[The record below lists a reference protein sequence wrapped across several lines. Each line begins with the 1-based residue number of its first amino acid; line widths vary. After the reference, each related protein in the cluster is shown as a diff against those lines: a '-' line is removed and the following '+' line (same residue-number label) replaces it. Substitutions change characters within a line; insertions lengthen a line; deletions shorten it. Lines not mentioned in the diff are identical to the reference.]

1 MLFYFEGTA
10 NGDHLSYKPVDA
22 STGALGTASLIGAG
36 TLTAANISNLG
47 C

>member
-1 MLFYFEGTA
+1 MLFYFEGTVD
-10 NGDHLSYKPVDA
+10 GDHLSYKPVDA

-36 TLTAANISNLG
+36 STAATVSNLG

>member
-1 MLFYFEGTA
+1 MFFYFEGTVD
-10 NGDHLSYKPVDA
+10 GDHLSYKPVDA